1 MNFHF
6 DKAWTIFGQ
15 TLPFVA
21 LRLLVYSLA
30 FVVSFLWFGGAFL
43 LFGNWPF
50 PAPPWLAFVFAG
62 VIWGSIAKLV
72 RNYVVYLVRAAHVAV
87 ITRLVVSG
95 SLPAGESQLS
105 YGKDLVLK
113 RFLEVSVLF
122 AVDRL
127 VHVVVRA
134 FNRTVFRL
142 IAFIPGIGGLRR
154 LSRRVLDYSAGYV
167 DEAILSYSLIHP
179 ERNPWA
185 SAREGL
191 ILYVQN
197 WRTILGSGAILA
209 LLSYAVVAVVA
220 APGFLVAL
228 TLGEPTKQIVMGA
241 SVAVGMIV
249 KFALMDPF
257 ALTSVIVNYH
267 LAIAGQ
273 TPDPTW
279 DGKLAEI
286 SEKFG
291 RIKEMAANWEPY
303 RGPSTE
309 PTPAGPVDLA

>member
-21 LRLLVYSLA
+21 LRLLIYTLA
-30 FVVSFLWFGGAFL
+30 FLVSFLWFGGAFL
-43 LFGNWPF
+43 LFANWPF
-50 PAPPWLAFVFAG
+50 PAPPWLAFVVAAI
-62 VIWGSIAKLV
+62 VWGSGAKLV
-72 RNYVVYLVRAAHVAV
+72 RNYVIYLVRAAHVAV

-95 SLPAGESQLS
+95 SLPDGENQLS
-105 YGKDLVLK
+105 YGKDLVLQ

-134 FNRTVFRL
+134 FNRTVFKL
-142 IAFIPGIGGLRR
+142 VGFLPGLGGLRK
-154 LSRRVLDYSAGYV
+154 LSQRVLDYSAGYV

-179 ERNPWA
+179 GRNPWH

-241 SVAVGMIV
+241 SVALGMIV

-267 LAIAGQ
+267 LAIANQ
-273 TPDPTW
+273 TPDPAW
-279 DGKLAEI
+279 EQKLATI
-286 SEKFG
+286 SNKFG
-291 RIKEMAANWEPY
+291 KIKELAANWKPVQGASG
-303 RGPSTE
+303 GPA
-309 PTPAGPVDLA
+309 PASPVDLS